1 MQVRIVIALAL
12 SLILAGG
19 GASACGGD
27 DDQEADVVEVTF
39 NGEDTLT
46 PLANSPLI
54 QCAGAADLEPP
65 SNAAGGIPQVYE
77 TQGPFSIM
85 GETSG
90 IWTAFSCEQ
99 GPDRILKV
107 DGVAVIAGENGD
119 EVFIRAHSEIA
130 PPAEP
135 NAATYPFTG
144 HDLIIGG
151 TGSLEGA
158 TGAIDV
164 VGTVDAKTL
173 VATDEFTGTITTV
186 GSTQ

>member
-1 MQVRIVIALAL
+1 
-12 SLILAGG
+12 
-19 GASACGGD
+19 
-27 DDQEADVVEVTF
+27 
-39 NGEDTLT
+39 
-46 PLANSPLI
+46 
-54 QCAGAADLEPP
+54 
-65 SNAAGGIPQVYE
+65 
-77 TQGPFSIM
+77 M
-85 GETSG
+85 GETTG

-135 NAATYPFTG
+135 DAATYPFTG

-164 VGTVDAKTL
+164 VGTVDATTL
-173 VATDEFTGTITTV
+173 VATDEFTGKIYTV
-186 GSTQ
+186 DSAE